1 MDNGVTMRY
10 LSIRN
15 ADSLYWIGRY
25 LQRFEIVAKE
35 SLKSFDL
42 IIDINFDDGKELFAK
57 MDYDISYSSA
67 KDFLHKISKDLDNGG
82 LLYNI
87 KQARENAIV
96 LRDIIDDDSFSSI
109 NIIYNELVLSDTI
122 DPQKLGYLV
131 KELDRF
137 WGVVFFK
144 TIRGKTQ
151 AFIEFGQVAEAI
163 DLKLRL
169 FGDFSMIL
177 FDLEK
182 LNTLGKVLDKD
193 YKSIELRSSNID
205 TFLNI
210 VNSKISSIIKY
221 DS

>member
-1 MDNGVTMRY
+1 MRY

-15 ADSLYWIGRY
+15 ADSLYWVGRY

-35 SLKSFDL
+35 SLKSFDF

-57 MDYDISYSSA
+57 MEYNVSYSSA

-87 KQARENAIV
+87 KHARENAIV
-96 LRDIIDDDSFSSI
+96 LRDIIDDDAFSSI
-109 NIIYNELVLSDTI
+109 NIIYNELILSDTI
-122 DPQKLGYLV
+122 DPQKLEYLI

-137 WGVVFFK
+137 WGLVFFK
-144 TIRGKTQ
+144 IVRGKTQ
-151 AFIEFGQVAEAI
+151 AFIEFGQVTEAI

-182 LNTLGKVLDKD
+182 LNTLGKILDKD
-193 YKSIELRSSNID
+193 YIPVELRSSDID
-205 TFLNI
+205 TFLDI
-210 VNSKISSIIKY
+210 INSKISSVIKY